1 MRFRSFSV
9 SVPPQDCPFE
19 SIIELN
25 MLQQKPEVL
34 IPQAFSH
41 FSGVLRYHGGIL
53 HSFAFR
59 QKSLYHVFLFYAE
72 RFRAGCE
79 NTHSLT
85 SPVRAALTVLF
96 HRTAL
101 FHRTIQ
107 SHIRKAR
114 FFPPFKNKFLRKT
127 GVKLVSPFLFSPYEE
142 RFLKNF
148 QKKIKKHLTNVLGS
162 SIIVLAS

>member
-72 RFRAGCE
+72 RFREGYE

-85 SPVRAALTVLF
+85 SPVQAVQKALT
-96 HRTAL
+96 
-101 FHRTIQ
+101 
-107 SHIRKAR
+107 HIRQAQ
-114 FFPPFKNKFLRKT
+114 FFPPLKIKFLRKI
-127 GVKLVSPFLFSPYEE
+127 GVKLVFPFLFSPYRE
-142 RFLKNF
+142 RLLKNF
-148 QKKIKKHLTNVLGS
+148 QKNFKKYLTNVLGS